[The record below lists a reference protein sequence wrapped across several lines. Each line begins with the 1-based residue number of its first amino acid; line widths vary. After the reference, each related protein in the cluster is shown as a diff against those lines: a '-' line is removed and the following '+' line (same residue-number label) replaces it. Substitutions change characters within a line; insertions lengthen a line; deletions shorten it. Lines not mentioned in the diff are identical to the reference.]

1 MSQNE
6 LENGSAGA
14 VPIRIALQPDAAPA
28 NDVDC
33 GRLGPLGLSR
43 IYWMLWGGML
53 LNRLGG
59 TIFLLLGLYLTRE
72 RGLSPELTGLI
83 ISLYAAGGVLA
94 GPIGGTSADRFGRRP
109 TLLVGTAGSGA
120 LMLALGFARSTV
132 AILVIAPVLG
142 FFTDAC
148 RAPLQAAVSDVVPPR
163 DRARAYG
170 LLYWAINLGFAAA
183 ASFGGA
189 LAAHHF
195 GLLFVID
202 ALTTLGYGT
211 FVLFGVPE
219 TRPPPSLAASLAGSL
234 AGSPAGTP
242 SPPGMLDL
250 PLHDAPF
257 VKFVLIQMLLLLA
270 FVQVLVTLP
279 LDMRAHGLS
288 MARIGMLLGLNGV
301 FIVIGQPIALR
312 ALRRFGHLQ
321 WLVAGTVLTGIG
333 LGTNAFAGQGD
344 GGTLV
349 YLLAAALWT
358 AGEIGVSSS
367 APALVADFA
376 PADRRGAYQGT
387 YQLAWAVAFTV
398 APMLGSLVLAHLGAP
413 ALWFC
418 CLAICLAAAALHLK
432 VTARRQLS

>member
-6 LENGSAGA
+6 LEKGSAGA
-14 VPIRIALQPDAAPA
+14 VVPIGIALQPEAVPA
-28 NDVDC
+28 NDIDR
-33 GRLGPLGLSR
+33 GLWGPLGLSR
-43 IYWMLWGGML
+43 TYWMLWCGML

-72 RGLSPELTGLI
+72 RGLTPELAGVI
-83 ISLYAAGGVLA
+83 ISLYAAGGLLA
-94 GPIGGTSADRFGRRP
+94 GPIGGTAADRWGRRP
-109 TLLVGTAGSGA
+109 TLLVGTASSGA
-120 LMLALGFARSTV
+120 LMLALGSARSTAAIV
-132 AILVIAPVLG
+132 AIAPVLG
-142 FFTDAC
+142 FFTDGC
-148 RAPLQAAVSDVVPPR
+148 RAPLQAAVADVVPPR

-202 ALTTLGYGT
+202 ALTTFGYGAV
-211 FVLFGVPE
+211 VLFGVPE
-219 TRPPPSLAASLAGSL
+219 TRPPPALAETRA
-234 AGSPAGTP
+234 PAGVFA
-242 SPPGMLDL
+242 L

-270 FVQVLVTLP
+270 FMQVVVTLP
-279 LDMRAHGLS
+279 LDMRAHGLGT
-288 MARIGMLLGLNGV
+288 ARIGLLLGLNGV
-301 FIVIGQPIALR
+301 FIVLGQPIALR

-321 WLVAGTVLTGIG
+321 WLVAGAVLTGVG
-333 LGTNAFAGQGD
+333 LGTNALAGQGQ
-344 GGTLV
+344 GHAGTLV

-376 PADRRGAYQGT
+376 PAARRGAYQGT
-387 YQLAWAVAFTV
+387 YQLAWAVAGTG
-398 APMLGSLVLAHLGAP
+398 APILGSLVLARLGAP
-413 ALWFC
+413 ALWLG

-432 VTARRQLS
+432 ITARRQLS

>member
-14 VPIRIALQPDAAPA
+14 VPLPIALQSAAAPA
-28 NDVDC
+28 NDIDC
-33 GRLGPLGLSR
+33 GLSGPLGLPR
-43 IYWMLWGGML
+43 TYWMLWCGML
-53 LNRLGG
+53 LNRLGS

-72 RGLSPELTGLI
+72 RGISSELTGLV
-83 ISLYAAGGVLA
+83 ISLYAAGGLLA

-109 TLLVGTAGSGA
+109 SLLVGTAGSGT
-120 LMLALGFARSTV
+120 LMLALGLARSTA
-132 AILVIAPVLG
+132 AIVVLAPVLG

-148 RAPLQAAVSDVVPPR
+148 RAPLQAAVADVVPPR

-202 ALTTLGYGT
+202 ALTTFGYGA
-211 FVLFGVPE
+211 FVLWGVPE
-219 TRPPPSLAASLAGSL
+219 TRPPPALAETR
-234 AGSPAGTP
+234 SPA
-242 SPPGMLDL
+242 GMLDL

-257 VKFVLIQMLLLLA
+257 VKFVLVQMLLLLA

-279 LDMRAHGLS
+279 LDMRAHGLG
-288 MARIGMLLGLNGV
+288 MARIGTLLGLNGI

-312 ALRRFGHLQ
+312 LLRRFGHAQ

-333 LGTNAFAGQGD
+333 LGTNAFAGRGN

-349 YLLAAALWT
+349 YLLAVALWT

-367 APALVADFA
+367 APSLVADFA

-387 YQLAWAVAFTV
+387 YQLAWAAASTV
-398 APMLGSLVLAHLGAP
+398 APILGSLVLARLGAP
-413 ALWFC
+413 ALWLG
-418 CLAICLAAAALHLK
+418 CLAVCLAAAVLHLEI
-432 VTARRQLS
+432 TARRRHS

>member
-1 MSQNE
+1 MSQNK
-6 LENGSAGA
+6 LENGCAGA

-28 NDVDC
+28 NDID
-33 GRLGPLGLSR
+33 GGLWGPLGLSR
-43 IYWMLWGGML
+43 TYWMLWCGML

-72 RGLSPELTGLI
+72 RGLTPELTGVI
-83 ISLYAAGGVLA
+83 ISLYAAGGLLA
-94 GPIGGTSADRFGRRP
+94 GPIGGTSADRLGRRP

-120 LMLALGFARSTV
+120 LMLALGFARST
-132 AILVIAPVLG
+132 AALVVLAPLLG
-142 FFTDAC
+142 FFSDAC
-148 RAPLQAAVSDVVPPR
+148 RAPLQAAVADVVPPR

-202 ALTTLGYGT
+202 ALTTFGYGA

-219 TRPPPSLAASLAGSL
+219 TRPPPALAETRA
-234 AGSPAGTP
+234 PAG
-242 SPPGMLDL
+242 MLNL

-279 LDMRAHGLS
+279 LDMRAHGLG

-321 WLVAGTVLTGIG
+321 WLVAGAVLTGIG
-333 LGTNAFAGQGD
+333 LGTNALAGQGQ
-344 GGTLV
+344 GQGQGQGNASTLV

-387 YQLAWAVAFTV
+387 YQLAWAVASTV
-398 APMLGSLVLAHLGAP
+398 APMLGSLVLARLGAP
-413 ALWFC
+413 ALWLG
-418 CLAICLAAAALHLK
+418 CLALCLAAAALHLK
-432 VTARRQLS
+432 VTARRLP

>member
-1 MSQNE
+1 MSQNK

-14 VPIRIALQPDAAPA
+14 VPIRIALQPEVAPA
-28 NDVDC
+28 NDIDC
-33 GRLGPLGLSR
+33 GLSGPLGLSR
-43 IYWMLWGGML
+43 TYWMLWCGML

-72 RGLSPELTGLI
+72 RGLTPELTGLV
-83 ISLYAAGGVLA
+83 ISLYAAGGLLA
-94 GPIGGTSADRFGRRP
+94 GPIGGSSADRFGRRP

-120 LMLALGFARSTV
+120 LMLALGLARSTAAIV
-132 AILVIAPVLG
+132 AIAPVLG

-148 RAPLQAAVSDVVPPR
+148 RAPLQAAVADVVPPR

-189 LAAHHF
+189 LAEDHF

-202 ALTTLGYGT
+202 ALTTFGYGA

-219 TRPPPSLAASLAGSL
+219 TRPPPVFPGSL
-234 AGSPAGTP
+234 AETRRPTR
-242 SPPGMLDL
+242 MLDL

-279 LDMRAHGLS
+279 LDMRAHGLG
-288 MARIGMLLGLNGV
+288 MARIGLLLGLNGV

-321 WLVAGTVLTGIG
+321 WLVAGAVLTGIG
-333 LGTNAFAGQGD
+333 LGANAFAGP

-387 YQLAWAVAFTV
+387 YQLAWAVAGTA
-398 APMLGSLVLAHLGAP
+398 APTLGSLVLARLGAP
-413 ALWFC
+413 ALWFG
-418 CLAICLAAAALHLK
+418 CLAVCLAAAALHLK
-432 VTARRQLS
+432 ITARRPRS

>member
-1 MSQNE
+1 MSQNK
-6 LENGSAGA
+6 LENDSAAA
-14 VPIRIALQPDAAPA
+14 VPVRIALQPDAAPA
-28 NDVDC
+28 NDIDC
-33 GRLGPLGLSR
+33 GRIGPLGLSR
-43 IYWMLWGGML
+43 TYWMLWSGML

-72 RGLSPELTGLI
+72 RGLTPELAGLV
-83 ISLYAAGGVLA
+83 ISLYAAGGLLA

-109 TLLVGTAGSGA
+109 SLLVGTAGSGA
-120 LMLALGFARSTV
+120 FMLALGFARSTAAIV
-132 AILVIAPVLG
+132 AIAPVLG

-148 RAPLQAAVSDVVPPR
+148 RAPLQAAVADVVPPR

-170 LLYWAINLGFAAA
+170 LLYWAMNLGFAAA

-189 LAAHHF
+189 LAVHHF

-202 ALTTLGYGT
+202 ALTTFGYGA

-219 TRPPPSLAASLAGSL
+219 TRPPPHLAASLAPTT
-234 AGSPAGTP
+234 A
-242 SPPGMLDL
+242 PGRMLDL
-250 PLHDAPF
+250 PLHDVAF

-279 LDMRAHGLS
+279 LDMRAHGLG
-288 MARIGMLLGLNGV
+288 IGQIGWLLGLNGV

-312 ALRRFGHLQ
+312 AHRRFGHVQ
-321 WLVAGTVLTGIG
+321 WLVAGAVLTALG
-333 LGTNAFAGQGD
+333 LGTNAFAG
-344 GGTLV
+344 GGLLV
-349 YLLAAALWT
+349 YVLAAALWT

-387 YQLAWAVAFTV
+387 YQLAWAVAMTV
-398 APMLGSLVLAHLGAP
+398 APTLGSLVLARRGAP
-413 ALWFC
+413 ALWLG
-418 CLAICLAAAALHLK
+418 CLAVCLTAATLHLK
-432 VTARRQLS
+432 STARRQLS